1 MKKIVAI
8 VLLLNVFLSFSQ
20 EKNLEETWVIGIGGN
35 AFLMHGDLTS
45 LNPKSNGVNL
55 GYYVY
60 LQKMLSPT
68 FGFELKGQVLKMK
81 GASQEF
87 SDSYPVLYAETEDP
101 NNLYFKGSTFGGE
114 FNIVLNLNNSFNN
127 PYAKENHKL
136 NLNAYAGFGYHT
148 YDSKLYRLDDDALL
162 LDYGTVIERQGYA
175 KSIYYTAGLG
185 LRYKLSKRLDV
196 ELRQTINFNN
206 EDNLD
211 ATISQ
216 KQNFESFLTTNL
228 GFVIK
233 LQSYSQE
240 NVIWKTK
247 NNAKDKEV
255 DDIKE
260 KLAIEEVLK
269 DSDGDGVIDKFDQDP
284 NTPKG
289 ALVYGNGKAIDTDKD
304 GVIDFYD
311 KCPLLPGTKEDGC
324 PLIKD
329 SDGDN
334 VPDNKDLCPDE
345 KGDMYNQGCPV
356 IETIIEKVSTRIIN
370 LAKNIFF
377 DYGKHSLRESS
388 KKELDKIAVI
398 MLENPDLKFEIGGH
412 TDRGGTKEYNLILSQ
427 KRADE
432 VMKYLVSRGV
442 PQENLKAVGYGF
454 SKPKYNNFSSEE
466 KRLNRRVEIVLEK
479 EKAPTKINEPKETLY
494 MVKDGDTLFLISQKF
509 NVSIEDIKKW
519 NNLNDDLILKG
530 QSLIIIKNDE

>member
-8 VLLLNVFLSFSQ
+8 ILLLNVFYSFSQ
-20 EKNLEETWVIGIGGN
+20 EQNLEETWVIGVGGN

-45 LNPKSNGVNL
+45 LNPKSAGVNL

-81 GASQEF
+81 GASQDF
-87 SDSYPVLYAETEDP
+87 SDSYPVLYAETENP
-101 NNLYFKGSTFGGE
+101 NNLYFEGSTFGGE

-148 YDSKLYRLDDDALL
+148 YDSKLYRLDNDALL

-185 LRYKLSKRLDV
+185 LRYKLSKRLDL

-211 ATISQ
+211 AAISQ

-228 GFVIK
+228 GLVIK
-233 LQSYSQE
+233 LQSFSQE

-255 DDIKE
+255 DDIKQ

-289 ALVYGNGKAIDTDKD
+289 AQVYANGKAIDTDKD
-304 GVIDFYD
+304 GVIDLND
-311 KCPLLPGTKEDGC
+311 KCPLLPGNQEDGC

-334 VPDNKDLCPDE
+334 VPDNKDLCPEE
-345 KGDMYNQGCPV
+345 KGEKNNQGCPIRESV
-356 IETIIEKVSTRIIN
+356 IEKVSTRIVN

-412 TDRGGTKEYNLILSQ
+412 TDRGGTKEYNLVLSQ
-427 KRADE
+427 KRADA
-432 VMKYLVSRGV
+432 VMKYLVARGV

-466 KRLNRRVEIVLEK
+466 KRLNRRVEIVLQNENQNFDENNNNEIIYKVK
-479 EKAPTKINEPKETLY
+479 E
-494 MVKDGDTLFLISQKF
+494 GDTLFSISQRF
-509 NVSIEDIKKW
+509 NVSVNDLKNW
-519 NNLNDDLILKG
+519 NNLTDNIIKKG
-530 QSLIIIKNDE
+530 QSLIVYKNE